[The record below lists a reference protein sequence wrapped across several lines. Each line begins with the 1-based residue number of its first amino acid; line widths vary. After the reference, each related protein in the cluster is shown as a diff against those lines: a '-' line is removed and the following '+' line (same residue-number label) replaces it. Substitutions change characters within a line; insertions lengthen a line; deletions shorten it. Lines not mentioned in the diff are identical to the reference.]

1 MIGKILRFGRR
12 QHHTIISR
20 EIIKPSSPT
29 TSHLR
34 TYNLSYLDQGIPHMY
49 MPLILFYPN
58 NENCSLTAD
67 YKVQKLKKSLSQ
79 TLTRYYP
86 FAGRLHTPTTPYVD
100 CNDEE
105 VVFVEAKHDSQLHK
119 FQHTIEE
126 EDETVGQLFADDMV
140 WIRSPHSTSL
150 VGVQLN
156 HFACGGIG
164 LAVSMSHKICDG
176 CTLGSYMNYWASVAR
191 CGSTDHKE
199 VLPLNPHFIQSPT
212 TTNPINPLQP
222 TTQIR
227 CAHFVT
233 RKFIFPNSK
242 LSDLKN
248 KVSSINSPT
257 RFEVL
262 SSLIYKTVVAATTQR
277 SSSFTP
283 YFLAIPVDVRNHF
296 VPKLPQT
303 TVGNF
308 LRTMLV
314 ATRHESETS
323 LSVLVSEIRKEKM
336 EVKRVRSWQL
346 TSQSLESVM
355 SRIGVSRSFWCS
367 SLCGFPYSKVD
378 FGWGNPTVASV
389 TFGALRRN
397 GCVLMDTPNGD
408 GILARVTLDSLD
420 MEVFQNDKELLSFCK
435 IN

>member
-1 MIGKILRFGRR
+1 MMIGKILRFGRR

-29 TSHLR
+29 TSHLQ

-49 MPLILFYPN
+49 IPLILFYPN

-67 YKVQKLKKSLSQ
+67 YKAQKLKKSLSQ

-86 FAGRLHTPTTPYVD
+86 FAGRLNTPTTSYVD
-100 CNDEE
+100 CNDEG

-126 EDETVGQLFADDMV
+126 DDETVGQLFADDMV

-191 CGSTDHKE
+191 CGSIDHKE

-212 TTNPINPLQP
+212 TTNPINRLQP

-257 RFEVL
+257 RFEL
-262 SSLIYKTVVAATTQR
+262 LLSLIYKTVVAATII
-277 SSSFTP
+277 FF
-283 YFLAIPVDVRNHF
+283 YAIFFSN
-296 VPKLPQT
+296 
-303 TVGNF
+303 
-308 LRTMLV
+308 
-314 ATRHESETS
+314 
-323 LSVLVSEIRKEKM
+323 
-336 EVKRVRSWQL
+336 
-346 TSQSLESVM
+346 
-355 SRIGVSRSFWCS
+355 SRRC
-367 SLCGFPYSKVD
+367 
-378 FGWGNPTVASV
+378 T
-389 TFGALRRN
+389 
-397 GCVLMDTPNGD
+397 
-408 GILARVTLDSLD
+408 
-420 MEVFQNDKELLSFCK
+420 
-435 IN
+435 